1 MLDLLTKSKIRK
13 KIILLF
19 VYNQRREFYLSEIAR
34 LVKTSAGTAQR
45 ELNKLLHMDLLS
57 FQKKGN
63 LNIYSLNVRHPL
75 LEEIES
81 ITRKTF
87 GIEVE
92 LQAELNKIRHI
103 SYAFLF
109 GTYVK
114 GGFKSDSDID
124 LYIIGN
130 VDEDQL
136 FDATQRVEEIVGR
149 EINYHISG
157 IREFKDQAK
166 KDYFHKDIIKNYTLL
181 LGDENAFRSFIEQVP

>member
-1 MLDLLTKSKIRK
+1 MLEFLTKSKIRK

-34 LVKTSAGTAQR
+34 HVKTSAGTTQR
-45 ELNKLLHMDLLS
+45 ELNKLLSMDLIT

-63 LNIYSLNVRHPL
+63 LNIYSLNNRHPL
-75 LEEIES
+75 LKEIES

-92 LQAELNKIRHI
+92 LQSELNKIKNI

-114 GGFKSDSDID
+114 GGFRSGSDID
-124 LYIIGN
+124 LYVVGDI
-130 VDEDQL
+130 DEDKL
-136 FDATQRVEEIVGR
+136 FDATQRVEETVGR
-149 EINYHISG
+149 EINYHITG
-157 IREFKDQAK
+157 IGEFKDKAK
-166 KDYFHKDIIKNYTLL
+166 KDYFHKNILENYILL
-181 LGDENAFRSFIEQVP
+181 IGDEDVFRRFIE

>member
-34 LVKTSAGTAQR
+34 HVKTSAGTAQR
-45 ELNKLLHMDLLS
+45 ELNKLLGMDLLS

-63 LNIYSLNVRHPL
+63 LNIYSLNNRHPL

-81 ITRKTF
+81 ITKKTF

-92 LQAELNKIRHI
+92 LQTELNKIKHI
-103 SYAFLF
+103 NYAFLF

-114 GGFKSDSDID
+114 GGFKSNSDFD
-124 LYIIGN
+124 LYIIGD
-130 VDEDQL
+130 VDEDKL
-136 FDATQRVEEIVGR
+136 FDATQRVEDTVGR
-149 EINYHISG
+149 EISFHLSSVQ
-157 IREFKDQAK
+157 EFKEQAK
-166 KDYFHKDIIKNYTLL
+166 NNYFHKDILEKYILL
-181 LGDENAFRSFIEQVP
+181 IGEEDGFRSLIE